1 MARGMRDSGGMSGFL
16 ELSPA
21 RLYLVVAPRPVRRR
35 MMTAFAVRLA
45 LTGPACLLDGGNSLD
60 LYGLAR
66 QLRQQCA
73 PQEDAAEEAVWQAA
87 LERVT
92 VARAFTCYQMAA
104 LLSAAAGRTSNAATL
119 VLDLL
124 DTFYDESVELA
135 ERRRLLESCLPLLR
149 RLAHQACA
157 VVSAGTPSLI
167 SAAPPQPASKTGQ
180 DEGQGM
186 DEGFLAMLEETAD
199 QVIRLEAETPS
210 QQQLRMF

>member
-1 MARGMRDSGGMSGFL
+1 MSGFL

-21 RLYLVVAPRPVRRR
+21 RLYLVVAPRPIRRS

-73 PQEDAAEEAVWQAA
+73 HQEEAAWQAA

-104 LLSAAAGRTSNAATL
+104 LLSAAAGSASNAATL

-124 DTFYDESVELA
+124 DTFYDESVGLA
-135 ERRRLLESCLPLLR
+135 ERHRLLESCLPLLR
-149 RLAHQACA
+149 RLARQAC
-157 VVSAGTPSLI
+157 VVISAGTPSLI
-167 SAAPPQPASKTGQ
+167 SAPRPQSAMKMRRE
-180 DEGQGM
+180 EGPGM

-199 QVIRLEAETPS
+199 QVIRLEAEIPS